1 MNKKIKSDVF
11 TFDENVVSINNN
23 EVKELKNIKTNDTT
37 QNIKN
42 NNIIKDKTKFN
53 IDKIL
58 DEDPFFLF

>member
-11 TFDENVVSINNN
+11 TFDENVVSINKN
-23 EVKELKNIKTNDTT
+23 EVKELKNIKTNDTA